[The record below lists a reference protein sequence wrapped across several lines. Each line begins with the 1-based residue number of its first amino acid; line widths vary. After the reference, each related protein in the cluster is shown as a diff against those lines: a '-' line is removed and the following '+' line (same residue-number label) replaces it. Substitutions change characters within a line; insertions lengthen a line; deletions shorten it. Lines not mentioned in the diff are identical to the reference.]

1 MHKKFDIIRTKI
13 KGGCQLGRK
22 VVAHNSESD
31 LPLVCHL
38 IFGRVTLAAFF
49 VKVRLIF
56 NAYFSLQANSCRKA
70 IKLYCPIGRGNVLEC
85 LKSLEHKKMSD
96 HCRAAVFEEEQEE
109 VLIQGIFKIKNK

>member
-1 MHKKFDIIRTKI
+1 MAT
-13 KGGCQLGRK
+13 
-22 VVAHNSESD
+22 
-31 LPLVCHL
+31 
-38 IFGRVTLAAFF
+38 FF

-109 VLIQGIFKIKNK
+109 VLIQGNLFIFFLKKNLLPNYFPNPICSNSFLYTTYFFFRN